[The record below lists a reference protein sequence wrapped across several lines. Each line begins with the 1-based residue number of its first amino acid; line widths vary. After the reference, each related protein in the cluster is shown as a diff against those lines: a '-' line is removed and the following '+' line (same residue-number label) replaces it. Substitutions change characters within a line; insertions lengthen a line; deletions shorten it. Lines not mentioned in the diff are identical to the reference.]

1 LLSSRSAP
9 LLSSRSAAE
18 GSASPLTNSPPNPRN
33 PKPSSPNPRN
43 PKPSSRPERRTA
55 VSSVAQ
61 WRDPRIRPCS

>member
-33 PKPSSPNPRN
+33 PKPSS
-43 PKPSSRPERRTA
+43 RPERRTA